1 MPYQI
6 ETRKYAFTASHIH
19 RLLPMPHIHSHLE
32 IIYLKKGVSVAVLD
46 NKKYLL
52 EAGDLFISFPNQIH
66 FYHVKTSVEGY
77 MIIFTPELF
86 RELKEVFHTKI
97 PDYPILHR
105 NQLPADMV
113 SRMEKICEKLRT
125 DSAYDKIAARGCLLT
140 LLGEILPFMILADSP
155 SDQDTIK
162 NVLKY
167 CMEKYTEP
175 LSLELLSKELHL
187 NKYYISH
194 IFRER
199 MNISYKDFINNLRVE
214 HACILLEK
222 GSSITDI
229 AYVSGFSSVRTFNRA
244 FLKYLDM
251 TPRDYIRQKILDEEK
266 GTIYT
271 SELSE

>member
-1 MPYQI
+1 
-6 ETRKYAFTASHIH
+6 
-19 RLLPMPHIHSHLE
+19 MPHIHSHLE
-32 IIYLKKGVSVAVLD
+32 IIYMKKGVSVAVLD

-66 FYHVKTSVEGY
+66 FYHEKASVEGY
-77 MIIFTPELF
+77 MIIFTSELF
-86 RELKEVFHTKI
+86 RELKEVFQTKM
-97 PDYPILHR
+97 PVYPILHR
-105 NQLPADMV
+105 NQLPPDMV

-125 DSAYDKIAARGCLLT
+125 DSAYDKITARGCLLT
-140 LLGEILPFMILADSP
+140 LLGEILPFMVLSDSP

-167 CMEKYTEP
+167 CLEKYTEP
-175 LSLELLSKELHL
+175 LSLELLSKDLHL

-214 HACILLEK
+214 HACDLLEK

-229 AYVSGFSSVRTFNRA
+229 AFVSGFSSVRTFNRA
-244 FLKYLDM
+244 FLKHLDM
-251 TPRDYIRQKILDEEK
+251 TPSDYIRQKMLDEE
-266 GTIYT
+266 
-271 SELSE
+271 